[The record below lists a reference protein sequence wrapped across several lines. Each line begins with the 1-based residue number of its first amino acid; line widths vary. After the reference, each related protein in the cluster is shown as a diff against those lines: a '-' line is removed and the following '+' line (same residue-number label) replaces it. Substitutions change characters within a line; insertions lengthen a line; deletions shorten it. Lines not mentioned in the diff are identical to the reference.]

1 MWLIIIKNIHN
12 IQLKIFLILIKV
24 NNIKE
29 EMIMKI
35 DNQIILTMIVKVIM
49 ITMLHEEND
58 KHDKNLS

>member
-58 KHDKNLS
+58 KQDKNLS